1 MNVNKQINYLHNLIP
16 RNYLERMNNDKVHS
30 MKIAK
35 KFSRQYW
42 DGERK
47 FGYGGYKY
55 IEGRNEKLAKNLI
68 RKFRLNSKSKIL
80 DMGCGKG
87 YLLFDIKKIIP
98 QISIKGIDISK
109 YAVKNSKKEISKYI
123 KQHDIRKKTF
133 FNNDEFDLVI
143 SINTLHNLKIFDLFK
158 TLKEIRRISKKSYI
172 IVESYTNE
180 YELFNL
186 QCWALTCQSFYSIDE
201 WEWIFRNEKFSKNE
215 YNFIFFE

>member
-55 IEGRNEKLAKNLI
+55 IEGRNEKLAKKLI

-80 DMGCGKG
+80 DIGCGKG

-123 KQHDIRKKTF
+123 KQHDIRKK
-133 FNNDEFDLVI
+133 
-143 SINTLHNLKIFDLFK
+143 NLF
-158 TLKEIRRISKKSYI
+158 
-172 IVESYTNE
+172 
-180 YELFNL
+180 
-186 QCWALTCQSFYSIDE
+186 
-201 WEWIFRNEKFSKNE
+201 
-215 YNFIFFE
+215 